1 MKWFEVQAAADGRHA
16 DVWINDQIGF
26 DWWSGDGTTASAF
39 INAVAALG
47 EVETLTV
54 HINSPGGD
62 VADGIAI
69 ANYLRGHKALVTTR
83 VEGIAASIAATI
95 AMGGDRREM
104 ATGSLL
110 MIHDPWT
117 VAMGNASEMRKLAD
131 DLDTIRNGIL
141 ELFVARAGEPR
152 REEIQQA
159 MSAETWM
166 TGAEAVALGLV
177 DAVEADIKAAA
188 SIGDYSRALAAAG
201 RSAQQHIDQQKAPA
215 PSAMSAADALA
226 LAFDLSVEQA
236 EAQAAELGDRIVALR
251 QREDSSADGDPVA
264 LVASSLQLDAE
275 QVRATPNIALDA
287 INALRTQA
295 ASASPAALEQHL
307 QGERT
312 RVTAIVKAC
321 QTTGQTSLM
330 EKLIGNGMAEAQASE
345 YIYDVAAASGHGIHN
360 SHSPEGGHKAGIDH
374 NKIYARRNR
383 SNQA

>member
-69 ANYLRGHKALVTTR
+69 ANYLRGHSAQVTTR

-215 PSAMSAADALA
+215 TSAMSAADALA

-295 ASASPAALEQHL
+295 ASASPVALEQHL
-307 QGERT
+307 QGERA

-321 QTTGQTSLM
+321 QTTGQTNLM

>member
-16 DVWINDQIGF
+16 DVWINDQIGI

-39 INAVAALG
+39 INAIASLG
-47 EVETLTV
+47 DVETLTV

-69 ANYLRGHKALVTTR
+69 ANYLRGHKAQVTTR

-117 VAMGNASEMRKLAD
+117 VAMGNATEMRKLAD

-152 REEIQQA
+152 RVEIQEA
-159 MSAETWM
+159 MRAETWM
-166 TGAEAVALGLV
+166 TGEDAMALGLI
-177 DAVEADIKAAA
+177 DAVDTDLKAAA

-201 RSAQQHIDQQKAPA
+201 RSAQHHLEQQRAPSQPAPA

-226 LAFDLSVEQA
+226 LAFDIEPAQA
-236 EAQAAELGDRIVALR
+236 EARAAELGDQILAWRDKPATSPAPDTAAL
-251 QREDSSADGDPVA
+251 QREAVA
-264 LVASSLQLDAE
+264 AERERVVAIIDTCTTTGQHQLLAKLVASDMQTD
-275 QVRATPNIALDA
+275 
-287 INALRTQA
+287 
-295 ASASPAALEQHL
+295 
-307 QGERT
+307 
-312 RVTAIVKAC
+312 TAR
-321 QTTGQTSLM
+321 
-330 EKLIGNGMAEAQASE
+330 E
-345 YIYDVAAASGHGIHN
+345 YVFDVAAASSAGVHS
-360 SHSPEGGHKAGIDH
+360 SHSPEGGQRAGIDTQG
-374 NKIYARRNR
+374 IYARRRAR
-383 SNQA
+383 SAS